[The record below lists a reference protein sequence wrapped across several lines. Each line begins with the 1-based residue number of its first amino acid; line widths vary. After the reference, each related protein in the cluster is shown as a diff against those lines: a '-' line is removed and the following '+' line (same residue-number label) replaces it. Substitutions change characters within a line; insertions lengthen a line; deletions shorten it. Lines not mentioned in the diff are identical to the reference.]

1 MRGEPLTPGCDLGG
15 WKGRIAV
22 LKLSTQFADQGYMTS
37 PERAKAF
44 AQGSARLALTI
55 LPLAVAAAGVAHG
68 TTIVPTF
75 NVTSASCPGG
85 TVSNLPINLQTGIKL
100 FTGTSCSLPVN
111 AGVLA
116 EGIPGA
122 NGALVLSAS
131 GTGSGIIPV
140 SSIPINVIFT
150 PTFTGSGT
158 IDYSFVLDL
167 NGSTNAPQLSGAV
180 ASGTE
185 VNQSF
190 NFNIGSNVTLS
201 TWSVSLTIA
210 STDGNSGTL
219 GLTVPQ
225 NSIDINAPSAA
236 TPEPSSLFLFT
247 PAAGLM
253 FLRRRRR

>member
-1 MRGEPLTPGCDLGG
+1 MPGCDLGG

-37 PERAKAF
+37 PEWAKAF

-100 FTGTSCSLPVN
+100 FTGTSCSMPVN
-111 AGVLA
+111 AGGVLA

-122 NGALVLSAS
+122 NGDLVLSAS

-158 IDYSFVLDL
+158 INYSFVLDL
-167 NGSTNAPQLSGAV
+167 NGSSNAPQLSGAV

-253 FLRRRRR
+253 LLRRRRR